1 MIKRAAALVALT
13 ATLAASAQVQTLPTM
28 GVAGRVLRY
37 YDVRTGDSVYSVARD
52 LGITVDQIIANNPS
66 AADGLTPGMRLFFPE
81 SLAGGAD
88 ATPAPGEPQHPL
100 THVVEKGESVYGISA
115 RYNIPVETIIKLNP
129 QADSG
134 VHAGQVL
141 RLAEGAPQHESLA
154 AAKPDVAAPKS
165 GLAPRAGYEIYK
177 IAAGETLFAIAD
189 RKSVV

>member
-1 MIKRAAALVALT
+1 MATLYNMIKRAAALVALT

-66 AADGLTPGMRLFFPE
+66 AADGLTPGMRLYFPE

-141 RLAEGAPQHESLA
+141 RLAEGAPQHEALA
-154 AAKPDVAAPKS
+154 AAKPDVAAPQVGARS
-165 GLAPRAGYEIYK
+165 ARRL
-177 IAAGETLFAIAD
+177 
-189 RKSVV
+189 